1 MRGHRV
7 ARSMV
12 VLAAGLALVGCEG
25 IKDQLGLNKKAP
37 DEFSVVTKAPL
48 VMPPDFTLRP
58 PRPGAPP
65 TQDTQPRQLARE
77 ALTGRPSVLA
87 DRNLSSPGEA
97 ALLSKAGATN
107 VDPSIRDTIN
117 RETTQLVQK
126 DKSFTDALIFWR
138 TPNLPGTVVDP
149 EKEAQRLRENAAIG
163 KAPSEGDVPVI
174 KRKKKALLEGIF

>member
-1 MRGHRV
+1 LLLL
-7 ARSMV
+7 S
-12 VLAAGLALVGCEG
+12 AGLAVTACEG

-37 DEFSVVTKAPL
+37 DEFTVVTKAPL

-58 PRPGAPP
+58 PRPGAEPA
-65 TQDTQPRQLARE
+65 QETQPRQLARE

-87 DRNLSSPGEA
+87 DRSQSSPGEA

-107 VDPSIRDTIN
+107 VDPSIREVIN

-126 DKSFTDALIFWR
+126 DKSFADALMFWR
-138 TPNLPGTVVDP
+138 KPDLPGTVVDA

-163 KAPSEGDVPVI
+163 RAPTAGETPTI
-174 KRKKKALLEGIF
+174 KRKKRALLEGLF